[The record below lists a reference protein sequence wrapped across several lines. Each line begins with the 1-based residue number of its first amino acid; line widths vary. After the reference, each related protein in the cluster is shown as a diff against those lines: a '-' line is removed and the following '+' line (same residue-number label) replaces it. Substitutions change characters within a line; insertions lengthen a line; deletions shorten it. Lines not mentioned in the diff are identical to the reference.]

1 MKYTQFGNT
10 GIEVSPLGF
19 GSMRLP
25 MCSIGGSSYVDYDRA
40 VDVIRHAFEKGVN
53 YIDSGFMY
61 CSAESEIAVGK
72 ALKGWREKI
81 TVTTKATKQRMSDP
95 GDLRRMLDHQ
105 LAKMDLDC
113 FDFYC
118 FHGVGFDNFNETD
131 KKTGWISDMEKA
143 KVEGLI
149 KHVAFSFHDKPE
161 NMKKLIDL
169 GIFEMVTCQYNY
181 LDRSNEAGIAYA
193 HEKGL
198 AVVVMGPVGGGR
210 LSVVP
215 RFLSEKSGLDTS
227 SAAGLAVR
235 YVISNP
241 HVNMALSGMGSVE
254 MVDDNVAAVEKGQ
267 LSQAETEVLN
277 TLMVENKKLADLYC
291 TGCEY
296 CMPCP
301 HHVNIPGRF
310 EAMNYDKVY
319 GMTDHARSMYAKLRT
334 KEEDQFGPVACQE
347 CGECEDKCPQNIEII
362 KQLKE
367 TDAAL
372 AG

>member
-1 MKYTQFGNT
+1 
-10 GIEVSPLGF
+10 
-19 GSMRLP
+19 MRLP
-25 MCSIGGSSYVDYDRA
+25 MCSIGGNSYVDYDRA

-105 LAKMDLDC
+105 LGKMDLGY

-118 FHGVGFDNFNETD
+118 FHGVGFDNFHELD

-143 KVEGLI
+143 RAEGLI
-149 KHVAFSFHDKPE
+149 KHVAFSFHDKQE

-169 GIFEMVTCQYNY
+169 GMFEMVTCQYNY

-215 RFLSEKSGLDTS
+215 KFVSEKSSLDTS

-235 YVISNP
+235 YVLSNP
-241 HVNMALSGMGSVE
+241 NVDMALSGMGSVE

-267 LSQAETEVLN
+267 LSEAESGQLN
-277 TLMVENKKLADLYC
+277 TLMIENRKLAELYC

-310 EAMNYDKVY
+310 EAMNFDRVY
-319 GMTDHARSMYAKLRT
+319 GMADNARNMYVKLRT
-334 KEEDQFGPVACQE
+334 KEEGQFGPVTCQE

-367 TDAAL
+367 TDAVL